1 LGSGNGF
8 GNGQLFVIQLQ
19 ALVQLG
25 RDTLYGAM
33 NTFAISGMTCANCA
47 RKVEATL
54 KAISPRANVTLEPPR
69 AMVETGISVDALND
83 ALGKIGKYRVSAES
97 FAGNNW
103 MMSFMAGFFIV
114 FGAFKLLDVPN
125 FANAFAQYDV
135 IAKVFKPWGYV
146 YPFIEIA
153 IGFAFLFYYQMTP
166 VTWIS
171 LVISVIGA
179 VGVIQAY
186 LSKQTIQCACLGTV
200 FKLPMSV
207 VTIIENVGMAAM
219 SAWMLVSM

>member
-1 LGSGNGF
+1 
-8 GNGQLFVIQLQ
+8 
-19 ALVQLG
+19 
-25 RDTLYGAM
+25 M
-33 NTFAISGMTCANCA
+33 NTFAISGMTCANCV
-47 RKVEATL
+47 RKVESTL
-54 KAISPRANVTLEPPR
+54 KAISPSANVTLEPPR
-69 AMVETGISVDALND
+69 AIVETGISVDALND
-83 ALGKIGKYRVSAES
+83 ALAKVGKYRVSAENAESATDAGAWFKTYYPLFLVMGLIALAS
-97 FAGNNW
+97 FSGNSW

-125 FANAFAQYDV
+125 FANAFARYDV
-135 IAKVFKPWGYV
+135 IAKVFKPWGYA

-153 IGFAFLFYYQMTP
+153 LGFAFLFYYQMTL

-179 VGVIQAY
+179 IGVIQAN
-186 LSKQTIQCACLGTV
+186 LKKETIECACLGTV

-207 VTIIENVGMAAM
+207 VTITENVGMAAM